1 VHVHTMSTVVDLFS
15 QQLLISSILLESLM
29 PPRFK
34 NAAATRE
41 NMLAAGRRR
50 FLGESYENVGLRDIA
65 ADAGVDVAL
74 VGRYFGSKEE
84 LFREVLRSTS
94 DEWLDHGIGAAEL
107 PAWLAA
113 LATREHG
120 SGTEDVERLLII
132 LRSASS
138 PKAAE
143 IVRDSFHADV
153 LEPVARLLSGRDP
166 EMRASV
172 ALSLLMG
179 TKILRTIMD
188 VEPLCRCDVGDVRA
202 RLTTLLTVA
211 LAEG

>member
-1 VHVHTMSTVVDLFS
+1 
-15 QQLLISSILLESLM
+15 M
-29 PPRFK
+29 PPRIK

-50 FLGESYENVGLRDIA
+50 FLSESYENVGLRDIA

-84 LFREVLRSTS
+84 LFREVLRSTPG
-94 DEWLDHGIGAAEL
+94 EWLDPAVSADEL

-120 SGTEDVERLLII
+120 SGADDVERLLII

-143 IVRDSFHADV
+143 IVRDSFCADV
-153 LEPVARLLSGRDP
+153 LEPVARLLSGPEP

-188 VEPLCRCDVGDVRA
+188 VEPLCRCDGTEVRA
-202 RLTTLLTVA
+202 RLTKLLAEA